1 MNHTYFAG
9 SIYIYIYVCVYIYIF
24 ALKFA
29 KHCDTSKVEMWLALA
44 KLSAYK
50 DKISARCRVGS
61 PLHRIKFG
69 D

>member
-9 SIYIYIYVCVYIYIF
+9 SRYIYICMYYIY
-24 ALKFA
+24 LPLS
-29 KHCDTSKVEMWLALA
+29 KHCDNSKVEMWLALA